1 MFISWKKKEE
11 ENKVQKGKLVPV
23 LMILLEGKIPQEE
36 KALLSIF
43 NSSEGSVGM
52 NFWILDPRVSRLCS

>member
-1 MFISWKKKEE
+1 MA
-11 ENKVQKGKLVPV
+11 
-23 LMILLEGKIPQEE
+23 LLEGKIPQEE

-43 NSSEGSVGM
+43 NSCEVSVGM

>member
-43 NSSEGSVGM
+43 NSSEVSVGM